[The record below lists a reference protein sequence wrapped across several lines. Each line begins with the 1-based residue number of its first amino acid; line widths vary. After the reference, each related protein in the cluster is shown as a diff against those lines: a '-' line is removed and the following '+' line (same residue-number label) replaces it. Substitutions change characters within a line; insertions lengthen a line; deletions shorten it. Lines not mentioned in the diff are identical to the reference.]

1 MAHNKRLYGFGQKRV
16 QFNGKKGYSSTRIE
30 KKGTP
35 LGLGPK
41 KDTQQL
47 IYVVQNKKCGESPF
61 FALNLRGVH
70 FFGHPP
76 NNIVKSA

>member
-1 MAHNKRLYGFGQKRV
+1 MLNLGGSQKAICFWPKKGT

-35 LGLGPK
+35 LSLCPK

-47 IYVVQNKKCGESPF
+47 MYVVQN
-61 FALNLRGVH
+61 
-70 FFGHPP
+70 
-76 NNIVKSA
+76 